1 MENKRKATRENH
13 PKDDANVISHFLFC
27 WQLPLL
33 VKGWSNKIAS
43 DDFNTPLKCHDSK
56 KLSDKLEK
64 HWEEEMNVSNKPS
77 LSRVLRKLYGLEYLF
92 YGLVYFCFDLAIT
105 LSQPLFLGKL
115 LNYYVPHQTTVTKNQ
130 AYWLRKNTLEEVG
143 LGQIVNLMSNDLERF
158 VEASTVMNDIW
169 MAPIK
174 FLLVV
179 YFYSVMLTNHI
190 LTGIGVIIFYLLM
203 QAYVLKKIST
213 LRIQVAAQ
221 TDHRIRLLHS
231 LISGIQTIKMFTW
244 EKTFGK
250 LVEQARKL
258 ESENITT
265 TNLFRLINCS
275 IKIYI
280 HKLCT
285 FLCILTIISSGL
297 PLTYQYVFTLT
308 SLYEILKASTAES
321 FPLAEFLLLDNRG
334 QTKTNYSSLNK
345 LTPTTSGIFLKN
357 VSAQWNAREEIL
369 SDVNFSA
376 DVGELVGIA
385 GGAGSGKSTL
395 LQVILK
401 ELEPTRGSVD
411 VEMNISY
418 APQEPWIF
426 SASVKQNILFGEELD
441 ESRYLKVLRM
451 CALERDL
458 SVFPFG
464 DNTLVGERGVMLS
477 GGQKAR
483 IGLARAVY
491 RNAEIYLLDD
501 PLSAVDGHVADH
513 IFKEC
518 LLKFLRNKCLV
529 LVTHQIHF
537 LRNANKIYFLSN
549 GKMMQDGKSEL
560 LESLKEKFKTNT
572 NTTGLEELPAV
583 NYNYQLE
590 VKEDEG
596 KAGNSYK
603 SYCLA
608 GGKGMT
614 GLVLVLFVLVQILS
628 NMVDGFVA
636 FWVNIHQDSVNLV
649 PQIYNFFTDQNCV
662 YIYGALL
669 IVLVFVCHAAV
680 WANVKF
686 CKKAS
691 ENLHKNLL
699 SKVLVASMSFFNNH
713 SSGRV
718 INRFSKD
725 MGTIDE
731 FIPMTLMEVTTLIL
745 SSVGASIV
753 VIIVDFWM
761 IIPSVMLSFVVYF
774 YYAVFQYTIR
784 KFRRMEGTRRSP
796 IFTHLVASVQG
807 LSVIRASNAQK
818 ILQEEFDSHQDRH
831 SSCFYLYKALYF
843 AFAFWTEV
851 TCGLYNVVLIYSLLY
866 FENVTVGGSVGL
878 MITQMIVLTSSLQY
892 VMTLM
897 ANLDAEMV
905 SAARVV
911 EYMDVTPEKDDA
923 TVIPFPAW
931 PNAGKITFE
940 RVSMRYYLDKELV
953 LKEISVKIQP
963 KEKIGIVGRTGA
975 GKSSL
980 ISALFCLFEFEGTV
994 SIDGIDTKSVPLSTL
1009 RSRISIIP
1017 QEPVLFLGTLRKNLD
1032 SFGEFSDSE
1041 LWSALE
1047 DVGLKKMVSG
1057 LQSGLD
1063 SLVSEGGSN
1072 FSVGEKQLL
1081 CLVRAIVK
1089 NTKIVVLDE
1098 ATASVDLEA
1107 DDMIQRTIRRNF
1119 KNSTVLTI
1127 AHRLNTVMD
1136 SDKIMVMDS
1145 GRVVEFGDPK
1155 ELLENPDG
1163 HFYRYVSSSLVK
1175 IPKKN
1180 YK

>member
-1 MENKRKATRENH
+1 MRRYVRPIRRAAAPLGPGPIRLLSPVYKYNPGALFRGNDRQGDHTASVILKESFRPVVLLWSYICIYVRLVLTDSNTMASPILYLTPLDFNFWGHTKDLVYEVEINTKGQLQKRVTDAANQIRKNPEMLNSVYENWYQRKCHGQADMESIRKATRENH
-13 PKDDANVISHFLFC
+13 PKDDANFISHFLFC

-33 VKGWSNKIAS
+33 VKGWSNKITS

-64 HWEEEMNVSNKPS
+64 HWEEEINVSKKPS
-77 LSRVLRKLYGLEYLF
+77 LTRVLTKLYGLEYLF

-105 LSQPLFLGKL
+105 
-115 LNYYVPHQTTVTKNQ
+115 
-130 AYWLRKNTLEEVG
+130 
-143 LGQIVNLMSNDLERF
+143 
-158 VEASTVMNDIW
+158 
-169 MAPIK
+169 
-174 FLLVV
+174 
-179 YFYSVMLTNHI
+179 
-190 LTGIGVIIFYLLM
+190 
-203 QAYVLKKIST
+203 
-213 LRIQVAAQ
+213 
-221 TDHRIRLLHS
+221 
-231 LISGIQTIKMFTW
+231 
-244 EKTFGK
+244 
-250 LVEQARKL
+250 
-258 ESENITT
+258 
-265 TNLFRLINCS
+265 
-275 IKIYI
+275 
-280 HKLCT
+280 
-285 FLCILTIISSGL
+285 
-297 PLTYQYVFTLT
+297 
-308 SLYEILKASTAES
+308 
-321 FPLAEFLLLDNRG
+321 
-334 QTKTNYSSLNK
+334 
-345 LTPTTSGIFLKN
+345 
-357 VSAQWNAREEIL
+357 AQWNAGEEVL

-376 DVGELVGIA
+376 EVGELVGIA

-518 LLKFLRNKCLV
+518 LMKFLRNKCLV

-560 LESLKEKFKTNT
+560 LESLEEKLKTNT
-572 NTTGLEELPAV
+572 NTTALEELPAL
-583 NYNYQLE
+583 NYQLE

-699 SKVLVASMSFFNNH
+699 GKVLVASMSFFNNH

-774 YYAVFQYTIR
+774 YYAAFQYTIR

-851 TCGLYNVVLIYSLLY
+851 TCSLYNVVLIYSLLY
-866 FENVTVGGSVGL
+866 FENGSYTLIYRQNLQKFFTVTVGGSVGL

-897 ANLDAEMV
+897 ASLDAEMV

-923 TVIPFPAW
+923 TVIPSPAW

-980 ISALFCLFEFEGTV
+980 ISVLFCLFEFEGTV

-1107 DDMIQRTIRRNF
+1107 DDMIQRAIRRNF
-1119 KNSTVLTI
+1119 KNSTMLTI

-1175 IPKKN
+1175 IPKKKYN
-1180 YK
+1180 